1 MEIKTDREALEYVSK
16 ILKSQIEDLE
26 EFDTKLNAS
35 EEGAKQLAL
44 MSLEAVRNDYPE
56 YAKLDNEELIQEML
70 NDSDNG
76 INTKIRESYDIKDYT
91 DEIKY
96 HAIEFNIGIKDSHT
110 EMADIGPY
118 DPNWQTLIWE
128 GLW

>member
-1 MEIKTDREALEYVSK
+1 MALRGDYITEC
-16 ILKSQIEDLE
+16 LE
-26 EFDTKLNAS
+26 EINRRIAYVEELEEQYIKPMDTEVENLKT
-35 EEGAKQLAL
+35 
-44 MSLEAVRNDYPE
+44 NDDIYDVLQSINK
-56 YAKLDNEELIQEML
+56 KLD
-70 NDSDNG
+70 DSDNG
-76 INTKIRESYDIKDYT
+76 ISTKIRESYDIKDYI

-96 HAIEFNIGIKDSHT
+96 HAIGFNIGIKDSHT